1 MGVEY
6 RGVLCVGYTYEEVSD
21 LYEKCEDATGDYKYE
36 NIYEFCEGEGLTSY
50 SPYYDADK
58 ASCIYG
64 EEVESSDDYRYSEC
78 EKNIDGRVQ
87 EVCDRLEKEFFVKPK
102 TYIMAH
108 GW

>member
-6 RGVLCVGYTYEEVSD
+6 RGVLCVGYTYNQVKD
-21 LYEKCEDATGDYKYE
+21 LYEKCEDENGDYKYE

-58 ASCIYG
+58 EYCIYG
-64 EEVESSDDYRYSEC
+64 EEVVSSDVYCY
-78 EKNIDGRVQ
+78 
-87 EVCDRLEKEFFVKPK
+87 EVVGIGLDLMILKITNKFEKEFFVKPE

-108 GW
+108 GC